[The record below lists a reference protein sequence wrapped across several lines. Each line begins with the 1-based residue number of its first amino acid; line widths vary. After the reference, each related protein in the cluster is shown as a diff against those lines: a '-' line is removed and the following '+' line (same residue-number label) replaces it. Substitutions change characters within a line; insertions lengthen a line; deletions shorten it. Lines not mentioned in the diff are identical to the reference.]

1 MDGWINRHNSHSV
14 LFHSQSSPL
23 MSWDR
28 LLRSG
33 LYSRAKSAIPSL
45 LVRVS
50 PGSEMN
56 MVLTPFTKSNS
67 SRKSHST
74 VKELSVHW
82 EEAVGSGEGAGREKF
97 GINRYTLLYTKQGNN
112 TDLLYSTGNYI

>member
-1 MDGWINRHNSHSV
+1 
-14 LFHSQSSPL
+14 

-50 PGSEMN
+50 PASEMN
-56 MVLTPFTKSNS
+56 TVLIPFTKSNS
-67 SRKSHST
+67 SRISHSV
-74 VKELSVHW
+74 VKELSVLRGTGRRRRG
-82 EEAVGSGEGAGREKF
+82 AVGGAGREKF
-97 GINRYTLLYTKQGNN
+97 GINRYTLLYTKQENN
-112 TDLLYSTGNYI
+112 MGLLYSTGNYLISCNNL